1 MSILGASLWTV
12 LHCNQGAICR
22 RGREGLSPAGKMA
35 TPSGKRL
42 EKEQPGSLY
51 EVKTK
56 LSAVLCCVIDDL
68 GPVAYL

>member
-1 MSILGASLWTV
+1 
-12 LHCNQGAICR
+12 
-22 RGREGLSPAGKMA
+22 MA